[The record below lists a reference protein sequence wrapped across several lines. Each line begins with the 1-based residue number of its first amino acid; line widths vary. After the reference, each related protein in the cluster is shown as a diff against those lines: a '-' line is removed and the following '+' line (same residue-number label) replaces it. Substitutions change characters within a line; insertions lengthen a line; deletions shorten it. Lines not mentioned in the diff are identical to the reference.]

1 MSENF
6 RSFELWE
13 IPANAT
19 ARESPP
25 TTISAKHKAD
35 FNAMLHAASQV
46 DLNGDAD
53 LVVYLG
59 VDMGTS
65 STKVVARLPFE
76 PGQPCIPVPAPQHC
90 RSDGHPALWETVL
103 WMRNSTFSACPSSDA
118 HPMHNLKQAAVGASF
133 SPQTSLH
140 SVRPIQAAAAYLGYV
155 IRHAKGWLLSDRAFL
170 FRRRNPRW
178 IVQVGLPAKSCDEN
192 HLASAYRRMALAGMR
207 LSQSPNEIAFS
218 DVATMMGRNDVVLAS
233 ASNEKSLEQGV
244 AVFPEIAAAT
254 TSFSKSNERANG
266 LYLIVDVGAMTMDV
280 CAFCLGRKRGGD
292 TYSVFAADVRPLGVE
307 ALHWFLQN
315 GKSKDEFR
323 TQISHCLAEVVTKTK
338 REYWKAPEFHP
349 GNDLPFFFVG
359 GGSCSDVHQEQ
370 LNKIGKWINKYY
382 AHDGLRRLEISV
394 PTAIDM
400 TSIEIG
406 RNPSGIASH
415 HDLSRL
421 FVALG
426 LSYPDS
432 EIGKVFLP
440 SEILPIS
447 PNTGANY
454 RQKFISKDDV

>member
-6 RSFELWE
+6 RSFEFWE

-25 TTISAKHKAD
+25 TTISAKHEED
-35 FNAMLHAASQV
+35 FNAMLHAAGQV
-46 DLNGDAD
+46 GPSGDTDLF
-53 LVVYLG
+53 VYLG

-65 STKVVARLPFE
+65 STKVMARLPLE
-76 PGQPCIPVPAPQHC
+76 SGQPCISVPAPQHC
-90 RSDGHPALWETVL
+90 RSDGDPALWQTVL
-103 WMRNSTFSACPSSDA
+103 WMRNSTFSACPGSDA
-118 HPMHNLKQAAVGASF
+118 RPLHNLKQAAVGASF
-133 SPQTSLH
+133 SPRTPLH

-155 IRHAKGWLLSDRAFL
+155 IRYAKGWLLSNRASW

-178 IVQVGLPAKSCDEN
+178 IVQVGLPAKSCDET
-192 HLASAYRRMALAGMR
+192 HLAIAYRRMVLAGMR
-207 LSQSPNEIAFS
+207 LSQSPNEVTFS
-218 DVATMMGRNDVVLAS
+218 DAAAMLGRDDVVRAS
-233 ASNEKSLEQGV
+233 TSNEKSLEQGV

-280 CAFCLGRKRGGD
+280 CAFYLGRKQGGD

-307 ALHWFLQN
+307 ARHWFLQN
-315 GKSKDEFR
+315 GRSDDAFR
-323 TQISHCLAEVVTKTK
+323 TQISRCLHEVVAKTK
-338 REYWKAPEFHP
+338 RENWKAPEFRR

-359 GGSCSDVHQEQ
+359 GGSNSHVHEER
-370 LNKIGKWINKYY
+370 LNEIGAWMNENY

-400 TSIEIG
+400 AGIEGG
-406 RNPSGIASH
+406 RNPYG
-415 HDLSRL
+415 LSRL

-440 SEILPIS
+440 SEIPPI
-447 PNTGANY
+447 PPDAGANY